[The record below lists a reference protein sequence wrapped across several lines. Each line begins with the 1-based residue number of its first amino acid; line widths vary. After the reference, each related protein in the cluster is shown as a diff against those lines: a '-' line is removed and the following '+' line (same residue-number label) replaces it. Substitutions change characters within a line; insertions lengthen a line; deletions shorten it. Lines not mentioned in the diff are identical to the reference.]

1 MYESFFNLKQKPF
14 ELVPNPQFLFM
25 SSTHRRAMNYLQYG
39 FDERA
44 GFILLTGDIGSGK
57 TTLVRELINRL
68 DNRAVIARVFNT
80 QIDPSQLLGLI
91 NMDFGLD
98 VTTLDKARLIKDL
111 NDFLIGCYSRK
122 EKPLLIIDEAQ
133 NLSNET
139 LEEIRLLSNLESSSE
154 KLLQIIMVG
163 QPEFQTILNQDV
175 LTQLRQRLSVS
186 CHLGRLSLAE
196 TSEYFYHRLECA
208 GNRSA
213 ISLPKEAFEQ
223 IHSVCNGVPRLI
235 NILGDYLLL
244 AAFSDQITK
253 IPKVFLQELIDE
265 LRPSVAFSKQNHDEL
280 TDDAQQPARPEQ
292 EVMEMLQ
299 LMQQKQLQH
308 EKILKKITR
317 KQIVQIDTI
326 QDQLDAIG
334 SSIHAVEL
342 ELKALCKTESKTDFR
357 NNNKQNLAKLKL
369 N

>member
-1 MYESFFNLKQKPF
+1 MYESFFNLKCKPF

-44 GFILLTGDIGSGK
+44 GFILLTGDIGAGK
-57 TTLVRELINRL
+57 TTLVRELTNRL
-68 DNRAVIARVFNT
+68 DGKAVISRIFNT

-98 VTTLDKARLIKDL
+98 VTKLDKVKLIKDL
-111 NDFLIGCYSRK
+111 NDFLIDCYARK

-163 QPEFQTILNQDV
+163 QPELQAILNQDA
-175 LTQLRQRLSVS
+175 LTQLRQRLSVN

-196 TSEYFYHRLECA
+196 TSEYFYHRLACA
-208 GNRSA
+208 GNREA
-213 ISLPKEAFEQ
+213 ISLPKGAFEQ
-223 IHSVCNGVPRLI
+223 IHSLCGGVPRLI

-244 AAFSDQITK
+244 AAFSDQLTTISKT
-253 IPKVFLQELIDE
+253 FLKELIE
-265 LRPSVAFSKQNHDEL
+265 EIRSSVAFLGQVNNTHSEPSTEQSG
-280 TDDAQQPARPEQ
+280 PEQ
-292 EVMEMLQ
+292 EVLETLQ
-299 LMQQKQLQH
+299 RMQQKQLQH
-308 EKILKKITR
+308 EEILKKITR

-342 ELKALCKTESKTDFR
+342 ELKALGQTENETKKDFR
-357 NNNKQNLAKLKL
+357 GRHKQVLAKVK
-369 N
+369 